1 MKHQVKMTV
10 IDKKL
15 FPELQERYC
24 ADKQAGACP
33 CYNVGDEFLFE
44 RDGDKDHFWQGGLG
58 TLTRTEPTPIPL
70 PAARGALTAPRRGTP
85 SRATSTRAC
94 RADRSCG
101 DGWSERTRWSAAATM
116 ARAR

>member
-1 MKHQVKMTV
+1 MKHQAKMTV

-44 RDGDKDHFWQGGLG
+44 RDGDKDHFWQGGS
-58 TLTRTEPTPIPL
+58 
-70 PAARGALTAPRRGTP
+70 AR
-85 SRATSTRAC
+85 
-94 RADRSCG
+94 
-101 DGWSERTRWSAAATM
+101 
-116 ARAR
+116 

>member
-33 CYNVGDEFLFE
+33 CYNVGDEFLFA
-44 RDGDKDHFWQGGLG
+44 RDGD
-58 TLTRTEPTPIPL
+58 
-70 PAARGALTAPRRGTP
+70 
-85 SRATSTRAC
+85 
-94 RADRSCG
+94 
-101 DGWSERTRWSAAATM
+101 
-116 ARAR
+116 

>member
-44 RDGDKDHFWQGGLG
+44 RGGDNDHFWQGGLD
-58 TLTRTEPTPIPL
+58 TLTRTDADPDTVAGGPKRPTV
-70 PAARGALTAPRRGTP
+70 RRHGTP

-94 RADRSCG
+94 RAARSCG
-101 DGWSERTRWSAAATM
+101 DGWSGKTR
-116 ARAR
+116 

>member
-1 MKHQVKMTV
+1 MKHQVTMTV

-44 RDGDKDHFWQGGLG
+44 RDGDK
-58 TLTRTEPTPIPL
+58 
-70 PAARGALTAPRRGTP
+70 AA
-85 SRATSTRAC
+85 
-94 RADRSCG
+94 
-101 DGWSERTRWSAAATM
+101 SA
-116 ARAR
+116 R

>member
-44 RDGDKDHFWQGGLG
+44 RDG
-58 TLTRTEPTPIPL
+58 TRTISGK
-70 PAARGALTAPRRGTP
+70 AAL
-85 SRATSTRAC
+85 
-94 RADRSCG
+94 
-101 DGWSERTRWSAAATM
+101 
-116 ARAR
+116 AR

>member
-33 CYNVGDEFLFE
+33 CYNVDDEFLFE

-58 TLTRTEPTPIPL
+58 TLTRTDADPDTV
-70 PAARGALTAPRRGTP
+70 AGGPRRP
-85 SRATSTRAC
+85 HCSEAWDAVCATSTRDC
-94 RADRSCG
+94 RADRLCG
-101 DGWSERTRWSAAATM
+101 DGWSGRTR
-116 ARAR
+116 